1 MSYHNIPSSAIQSTT
16 NAQGQIAP
24 EGYHYMPDGSLMSDA
39 EHVARYG
46 SGKVIRSFILDT
58 TNLKAGGEV
67 RTFTITGNGVF
78 SLEVKNEDNYYYN
91 FVTNLFQVANARL
104 DNISISNTYSG
115 KIIFPKV
122 TDADQYDFFLFADQ
136 GSTHTN
142 YNEVRFEDGSLD
154 INSTTGSNSLLI
166 KKVIYQTLDVDLTLS
181 TTTISTIAGFTGHVP
196 TNKVI
201 TTQIGKNV
209 GKIPFS
215 IPVSG
220 SSTHSFKI
228 NRTPV
233 SNDVTFGNSRTVG
246 GEPTNIPG
254 ENIFPILTSSFG
266 AGDENDTVDGRVS
279 SGVKVVMDSN
289 VADKMAV
296 GDRVTVLGTA
306 PGGVAAD
313 GITSD
318 TVDGA
323 VTSGVKVVMDSNVAV
338 KMAVGDQITSVLYP
352 AAGST
357 HFDKTLVT
365 VVALDPDGDNVKEFS
380 MSEAVAIE
388 DGATL
393 FFTPKL
399 NRTTVTV
406 AALNPDGDNTKEFSM
421 SEAIGLRDGMALQF
435 SKRKNYSWPFTNI
448 NGISSNMVVTGSN
461 VSSGTVVS
469 SYEEVLNEMAG
480 TVYSKD
486 FVKKRVE
493 AIDKLGAKPTI
504 TINSTTKLKTVTQTG
519 SVTFNKQQVFAL
531 QDNTIKIV
539 GYGRSAIKSLSG
551 WDVEFSNLE
560 ITLTKPT
567 AVTTAA
573 VINSTSVPID
583 NGDGV
588 MDDVSTVSSINID
601 SSVADPIVTNI
612 GSYSG
617 STATLTLS
625 AAQTL
630 ESGETLTFDGAGRT
644 VTISGNVEIK
654 KVGEAAAQL
663 SFDLDKFL
671 TATDES

>member
-39 EHVARYG
+39 EHIARYG

-67 RTFTITGNGVF
+67 RTFTVTGNGVF

-115 KIIFPKV
+115 KISFPKV

-136 GSTHTN
+136 GSTHAN

-181 TTTISTIAGFTGHVP
+181 ALAPLAGAGFTGNSP

-220 SSTHSFKI
+220 GSTHSFKI
-228 NRTPV
+228 NRTPTSKDIITV
-233 SNDVTFGNSRTVG
+233 VTRTVG
-246 GEPTNIPG
+246 SAPENIPG
-254 ENIFPILTSSFG
+254 ENVFPAVSNNGTIDGVVTSG
-266 AGDENDTVDGRVS
+266 IN
-279 SGVKVVMDSN
+279 VVTDQN
-289 VADKMAV
+289 VATIMKV
-296 GDRVTVLGTA
+296 GDK
-306 PGGVAAD
+306 
-313 GITSD
+313 ITTNSNTSG

-323 VTSGVKVVMDSNVAV
+323 VSSGIKVVMDQNVADI
-338 KMAVGDQITSVLYP
+338 MAVGDQVTTSTS
-352 AAGST
+352 AASSKFFNT
-357 HFDKTLVT
+357 RLVT
-365 VVALDPDGDNVKEFS
+365 VQALNPDGDNAKEFSIDAAMGAGIGDAFADGETITFSSKCNRDLTTVAALDPDGDNVKEFS
-380 MSEAVAIE
+380 MSQAIGFI
-388 DGATL
+388 DGAQ
-393 FFTPKL
+393 L
-399 NRTTVTV
+399 N
-406 AALNPDGDNTKEFSM
+406 FSN
-421 SEAIGLRDGMALQF
+421 
-435 SKRKNYSWPFTNI
+435 RKNYSWPFANVD
-448 NGISSNMVVTGSN
+448 GISPNMVVTGAN
-461 VSSGTVVS
+461 VASGTVVS
-469 SYEEVLNEMAG
+469 SYEEAITEMEG
-480 TVYSKD
+480 TTYSQTV
-486 FVKKRVE
+486 VKKSVR
-493 AIDKLGAKPTI
+493 AIDKKGVKPTI
-504 TINSTTKLKTVTQTG
+504 AIDGTTKLKTVTQTG
-519 SVTFNKQQVFAL
+519 NVTFNKQQDLLLAS
-531 QDNTIKIV
+531 DGIKFI
-539 GYGRSAIKSLSG
+539 GYGRSAIKSLVG
-551 WDVEFSNLE
+551 WDVEFSDLE

-612 GSYSG
+612 GSYGG

-654 KVGEAAAQL
+654 KVGEAAVQI
-663 SFDLDKFL
+663 SFDLEKFL
-671 TATDES
+671 TAVDES

>member
-67 RTFTITGNGVF
+67 RKFTVTGNGVF
-78 SLEVKNEDNYYYN
+78 SLEVRNEDNYYYN
-91 FVTNLFQVANARL
+91 FVTNLFQVASARL

-136 GSTHTN
+136 GSTHAN

-166 KKVIYQTLDVDLTLS
+166 KKVIFQTLDVNLTLS
-181 TTTISTIAGFTGHVP
+181 TLAPLAGGGFAGHSP

-220 SSTHSFKI
+220 AATHSFKI
-228 NRTPV
+228 NRTPT
-233 SNDVTFGNSRTVG
+233 SKDVFGFVERTIG
-246 GEPTNIPG
+246 SAPENIPG
-254 ENIFPILTSSFG
+254 ENVFPAGTG
-266 AGDENDTVDGRVS
+266 ASGVDGTVS
-279 SGVKVVMDSN
+279 SGVKVVIDHN
-289 VADKMAV
+289 VATIMKV
-296 GDRVTVLGTA
+296 GDKITA
-306 PGGVAAD
+306 TPTTGL
-313 GITSD
+313 

-323 VTSGVKVVMDSNVAV
+323 VTSGNKIVMSNDVANV
-338 KMAVGDQITSVLYP
+338 MNVGDRVTITDPVLETGEPKFWNTDTYVV
-352 AAGST
+352 AALNPDGDNTREFQVGHVTGFLVVLGSET
-357 HFDKTLVT
+357 RDGAINDGVSLTFTPKLNRELTT
-365 VVALDPDGDNVKEFS
+365 VVALNPDGDNVKEFS
-380 MSEAVAIE
+380 MSQAV
-388 DGATL
+388 GL
-393 FFTPKL
+393 V
-399 NRTTVTV
+399 N
-406 AALNPDGDNTKEFSM
+406 NTQ
-421 SEAIGLRDGMALQF
+421 LQF
-435 SKRKNYSWPFTNI
+435 FNRKNYSWPLN
-448 NGISSNMVVTGSN
+448 NVDGISPNMVVIGTN
-461 VSSGTVVS
+461 VASGTVVS
-469 SYEEVLNEMAG
+469 SYEEAVTEMQG
-480 TVYSKD
+480 TIYSQTK
-486 FVKKRVE
+486 VKKSVR
-493 AIDKLGAKPTI
+493 AINKKGVKPTI
-504 TINSTTKLKTVTQTG
+504 AIDGTTKLKTVTQTG
-519 SVTFNKQQVFAL
+519 DITFNKQQDLVLA
-531 QDNTIKIV
+531 DDAIKLF
-539 GYGRSAIKSLSG
+539 GYGRSAVKSLVG
-551 WDVEFSNLE
+551 WDVEFSDLE

-601 SSVADPIVTNI
+601 SSAADPTVTNI

-654 KVGEAAAQL
+654 QVGEAATQL
-663 SFDLDKFL
+663 SFDLEKFI

>member
-67 RTFTITGNGVF
+67 RTFTITGNGIF

-136 GSTHTN
+136 GSTHAN

-166 KKVIYQTLDVDLTLS
+166 KKVIYQTLDIDLTLS
-181 TTTISTIAGFTGHVP
+181 TLAPLAGAGFTGHSP

-220 SSTHSFKI
+220 GSTHSFKI
-228 NRTPV
+228 NRTPT
-233 SNDVTFGNSRTVG
+233 SKDVFTVVQREVG
-246 GEPTNIPG
+246 SAPENIPG
-254 ENIFPILTSSFG
+254 ENVFPAVSNSGTIDGVVTSG
-266 AGDENDTVDGRVS
+266 I
-279 SGVKVVMDSN
+279 KVVTDQN
-289 VADKMAV
+289 VATIMKV
-296 GDRVTVLGTA
+296 GDK
-306 PGGVAAD
+306 
-313 GITSD
+313 ITTNSNTSG

-323 VTSGVKVVMDSNVAV
+323 VSSGIKVVMDQNVADI
-338 KMAVGDQITSVLYP
+338 MAVGDQVTTSTS
-352 AAGST
+352 AASSKFFNT
-357 HFDKTLVT
+357 RLVT
-365 VVALDPDGDNVKEFS
+365 VQALNPDGDNAKEFSIDAVMGAGIGDAFADGETITFSSKCNRDLTTVAALDPDGDNVKEFS
-380 MSEAVAIE
+380 MSQAIGFI
-388 DGATL
+388 DGAQ
-393 FFTPKL
+393 L
-399 NRTTVTV
+399 N
-406 AALNPDGDNTKEFSM
+406 FSN
-421 SEAIGLRDGMALQF
+421 
-435 SKRKNYSWPFTNI
+435 RKNYSWPFANVD
-448 NGISSNMVVTGSN
+448 GISPNMVVIGTN
-461 VSSGTVVS
+461 VASGTVVS
-469 SYEEVLNEMAG
+469 SYEEAITEMEG
-480 TVYSKD
+480 TTYSQTV
-486 FVKKRVE
+486 VKKSVR
-493 AIDKLGAKPTI
+493 AIDKKGVKPTI
-504 TINSTTKLKTVTQTG
+504 AIDGTTKLKTVTQTG
-519 SVTFNKQQVFAL
+519 NVTFNKQQDLVLANDAL
-531 QDNTIKIV
+531 KFF
-539 GYGRSAIKSLSG
+539 GYGRSAVKSLVG
-551 WDVEFSNLE
+551 WDVEFSDLE

-612 GSYSG
+612 GSYGG

-654 KVGEAAAQL
+654 KVGEAAAQI
-663 SFDLDKFL
+663 SFDLEKFL
-671 TATDES
+671 TAVDES